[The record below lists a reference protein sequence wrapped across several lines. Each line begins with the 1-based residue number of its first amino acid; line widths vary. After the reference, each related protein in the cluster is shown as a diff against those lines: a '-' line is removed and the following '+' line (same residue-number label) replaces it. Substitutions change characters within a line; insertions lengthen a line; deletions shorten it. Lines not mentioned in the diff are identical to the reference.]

1 MELFSQRATRLA
13 PENHGYHYLFSLAL
27 NYQKKYAS
35 AEEAVTRAILLASGD
50 NAGYYNFRAWNR
62 WYQEKYQE
70 AAQDWDKAA
79 ALNPDNP
86 DFPDRAAR
94 AREKAGLGPVITN

>member
-1 MELFSQRATRLA
+1 MPVLKMRLPGHA
-13 PENHGYHYLFSLAL
+13 ACPKE
-27 NYQKKYAS
+27 
-35 AEEAVTRAILLASGD
+35 

-70 AAQDWDKAA
+70 AARDWDKAA
-79 ALNPDNP
+79 ALNPGNP

-94 AREKAGLGPVITN
+94 AREKIGLVPVIRN